1 MVMDPEILFCDEPG
15 AGLDPVTAAEIDA
28 LLLTL
33 NRELGITIAIITHE
47 LLSIERLDGRLIMLG
62 PRPSGI
68 YRHGRRGQARG
79 SPGRPL
85 FLLSVRLVCMKTI
98 IIAALS
104 ENRVI
109 GRNNAIPWHYPA
121 DMKHFRRV
129 TRGHAV
135 VAGRKTYET
144 FQTRPLPQR
153 RNFVLT
159 RNRDYAVAE
168 GAVVCASLGEVLQ
181 SAPAPSAAK
190 NSSCLGVRKSMR
202 RPCPWPTK

>member
-1 MVMDPEILFCDEPG
+1 
-15 AGLDPVTAAEIDA
+15 
-28 LLLTL
+28 
-33 NRELGITIAIITHE
+33 
-47 LLSIERLDGRLIMLG
+47 
-62 PRPSGI
+62 
-68 YRHGRRGQARG
+68 
-79 SPGRPL
+79 
-85 FLLSVRLVCMKTI
+85 MKTI

-109 GRNNAIPWHYPA
+109 GRDNAIPWHYPA

-159 RNRDYAVAE
+159 RNPAYAVAE
-168 GAVVCASLGEVLQ
+168 GVVVCASLAEVLQ
-181 SAPAPSAAK
+181 RASASEKLFVLGGAQVYEQALSLADEMILTHLPIEVEGDAYFPAWDEGEWEA
-190 NSSCLGVRKSMR
+190 VER
-202 RPCPWPTK
+202 RSEGELVFATYRRR

>member
-1 MVMDPEILFCDEPG
+1 
-15 AGLDPVTAAEIDA
+15 
-28 LLLTL
+28 
-33 NRELGITIAIITHE
+33 
-47 LLSIERLDGRLIMLG
+47 
-62 PRPSGI
+62 
-68 YRHGRRGQARG
+68 
-79 SPGRPL
+79 
-85 FLLSVRLVCMKTI
+85 MKTI

-109 GRNNAIPWHYPA
+109 GRDNAIPWHYPA

-159 RNRDYAVAE
+159 RNPAYAVAE
-168 GAVVCASLGEVLQ
+168 GVVVCASLAEVLRCARGSEKLFVLGGAQ
-181 SAPAPSAAK
+181 VYEQALPVADEMILTHLPIEVEGDAYFPAWDEGEWKMVERCSEGELVFATY
-190 NSSCLGVRKSMR
+190 R
-202 RPCPWPTK
+202 RR

>member
-1 MVMDPEILFCDEPG
+1 
-15 AGLDPVTAAEIDA
+15 
-28 LLLTL
+28 
-33 NRELGITIAIITHE
+33 
-47 LLSIERLDGRLIMLG
+47 
-62 PRPSGI
+62 
-68 YRHGRRGQARG
+68 
-79 SPGRPL
+79 
-85 FLLSVRLVCMKTI
+85 MKTI

-144 FQTRPLPQR
+144 FQTRPLPR
-153 RNFVLT
+153 RLNFVLT

-168 GAVVCASLGEVLQ
+168 GVVVCTSLAEVLRRARGSEKLFVLGGAQ
-181 SAPAPSAAK
+181 IYALALPLADEMILTHLPIKVEGDAYFPAWDK
-190 NSSCLGVRKSMR
+190 GEWKRVKR
-202 RPCPWPTK
+202 RREGGLIFATYRRH